1 MNNYMEQLL
10 QIEKYIK
17 QAFANDVKGL
27 ARLDLITALA
37 LSQELLTHLHKDMHN
52 LESDAKQPNEVFNC
66 GCMSNIH
73 LKILDIN

>member
-17 QAFANDVKGL
+17 RGFADDVTGL
-27 ARLDLITALA
+27 ARLDLITAIA
-37 LSQELLTHLHKDMHN
+37 LLQELSTDLHKDMYN
-52 LESDAKQPNEVFNC
+52 LESDGKQPNEVFNC

-73 LKILDIN
+73 LKILDTN